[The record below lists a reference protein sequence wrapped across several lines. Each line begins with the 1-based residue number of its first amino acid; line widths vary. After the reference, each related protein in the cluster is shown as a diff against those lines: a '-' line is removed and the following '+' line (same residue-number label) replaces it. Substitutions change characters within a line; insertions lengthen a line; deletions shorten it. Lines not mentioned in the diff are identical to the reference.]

1 MKKLLS
7 LLTITF
13 LFASCSKTIDEAYL
27 VPKDAIGVMYINLE
41 SLSKKSQDLDFSKL
55 SINTIIEDKAP
66 EEIKDFVN
74 QLMTQDNINNTFR
87 KEYILGFGSFKR
99 MSGVGGLILPIKDA
113 ASFEAFIK
121 PMIDK
126 LGNLEKEDNVG
137 KDKAYTVYSD
147 REFAIGYNNK
157 TALIIG
163 ANNYAAAELKDLTD
177 LERQES
183 ILATN
188 YFDDFFDTK
197 QDIGMHV
204 TSTPLGDT
212 FDGILKTFSGF
223 DIDLEN
229 NNITYYGSFENDH
242 LHTDT
247 KLKLN
252 NDIKSLIAY
261 DKWMTTSYSKS
272 MLNALPNDPLVVTKM
287 SIDFEAF
294 YEHIVS
300 LQDNK
305 LLPVQ
310 VREELKKNMER
321 SDREASKEIG
331 MTTSDFTALFDETIM
346 FALTEGKTVKDS
358 VYSYDYY
365 SGEESYKLIEKKV
378 PNMYGA
384 IAIKDKSKVSNFLS
398 LIKEKGAPLQEISKD
413 YYRVDNEAFVVIT
426 DDLILITNDEERAS
440 QMKNNGQLTNNLS
453 DFKHKDKLSHSMY
466 VYSKGNIGAITND
479 FSSSLSNMFNPYG
492 RYNTYYDSNNAMS
505 KLSETS
511 NELYEKYYGE
521 IHYFVDVDGSE
532 SFLYTKGGKNSLIQS
547 IKYGDELAK
556 TMSTF
561 EDDLKE
567 EEEVTEE
574 VIEEIIEEI
583 IEIEEVEET
592 TN

>member
-121 PMIDK
+121 PMINK

-137 KDKAYTVYSD
+137 KDNAYTVYSD
-147 REFAIGYNNK
+147 REFAIGYNDK

-197 QDIGMHV
+197 QDIGVHV

-212 FDGILKTFSGF
+212 FDGILNAFSGF

-310 VREELKKNMER
+310 IREELKKNMER

-365 SGEESYKLIEKKV
+365 SREESYKLIEKKV

-479 FSSSLSNMFNPYG
+479 FSSSLTNMFNPYG
-492 RYNTYYDSNNAMS
+492 RYNAYDSNNAMS

-567 EEEVTEE
+567 EEEEEEVTED
-574 VIEEIIEEI
+574 VIEEI

>member
-74 QLMTQDNINNTFR
+74 QLMTQDNIDNTFR

-137 KDKAYTVYSD
+137 KDNAYTVYSD
-147 REFAIGYNNK
+147 REFAIGYNDK

-197 QDIGMHV
+197 QDIGVHV

-212 FDGILKTFSGF
+212 FDGILNAFSGF

-310 VREELKKNMER
+310 IREELKKNMER

-413 YYRVDNEAFVVIT
+413 YYKVDNEAFVVIT

-479 FSSSLSNMFNPYG
+479 FSSSLTNMFNPYG
-492 RYNTYYDSNNAMS
+492 RYNAYDSNNAMS

-567 EEEVTEE
+567 EEEEEEEEE
-574 VIEEIIEEI
+574 VIEEI

-592 TN
+592 IN

>member
-1 MKKLLS
+1 MKKLLF

-310 VREELKKNMER
+310 IREELKKNMER

-479 FSSSLSNMFNPYG
+479 FSSSLTNMFNPYG
-492 RYNTYYDSNNAMS
+492 RYNAYDSNNAMS

>member
-126 LGNLEKEDNVG
+126 LSNLEKEDNVG
-137 KDKAYTVYSD
+137 KDNAYTVYSD
-147 REFAIGYNNK
+147 REFAIGYNDK

-197 QDIGMHV
+197 QDIGVHV

-212 FDGILKTFSGF
+212 FDGILNAFSGF

-310 VREELKKNMER
+310 IREELKKNMER

-365 SGEESYKLIEKKV
+365 SREESYKLIEKKV

-479 FSSSLSNMFNPYG
+479 FSSSLTNMFNPYG
-492 RYNTYYDSNNAMS
+492 RYNTYDSNNAMS

-567 EEEVTEE
+567 EEVTEE
-574 VIEEIIEEI
+574 VIEEI

>member
-137 KDKAYTVYSD
+137 KDNAYTVYSD
-147 REFAIGYNNK
+147 REFAIGYNDK

-197 QDIGMHV
+197 QDIGVHV

-212 FDGILKTFSGF
+212 FDGILNAFSGF

-294 YEHIVS
+294 YKHIVS

-310 VREELKKNMER
+310 IREELKKNMER

-479 FSSSLSNMFNPYG
+479 FSSSLTNMFNPYG
-492 RYNTYYDSNNAMS
+492 RYNAYDSNNAMS

-567 EEEVTEE
+567 EEEEEEE
-574 VIEEIIEEI
+574 VNEEVIEEI

>member
-74 QLMTQDNINNTFR
+74 QLMTQDNIDNTFR

-126 LGNLEKEDNVG
+126 LSNLEKEDNVG
-137 KDKAYTVYSD
+137 KDNAYTVYSD
-147 REFAIGYNNK
+147 REFAIGYSDK

-197 QDIGMHV
+197 QDIGVHV

-261 DKWMTTSYSKS
+261 DKWMTTSYGKS

-310 VREELKKNMER
+310 IREELKKNMER

-479 FSSSLSNMFNPYG
+479 FSSSLTNMFNPYG
-492 RYNTYYDSNNAMS
+492 RYNAYDSNSAMS

-556 TMSTF
+556 TMSKF